1 MMAPDDS
8 SYPRPLWLPA
18 PRPVAKTII
27 ISAVAAMVFCG
38 LFALSEPVLAVS
50 AAVATIVG
58 LVVLA
63 APDLATYLA
72 VFIVYSNVAVVAVRF
87 HGAPKII
94 GSAVVLLL
102 AVPIIHALVFR
113 RQRLV
118 IHPVLLLLLLWLAVQ
133 VLGMLFTKYL
143 EPAKATVLELSL
155 EGVLIYFLITN
166 AVRTPKALR
175 GATWALL
182 LGGFVMAAVPIYQQ
196 FTQTFDND
204 FGGFGQMNEI
214 GFRTGEV
221 TSQGETRQR
230 RLSGPIGA
238 QNRFAQNLL
247 MLIPVG
253 LILFRSERSSA
264 HKLVALT
271 LTASAGLG
279 CILAFSRGAAVA
291 FVLLVAVMVGMRLVS
306 RRTLALLALGAVLVT
321 VAMPQYMARLA
332 TLQSIPKFLMRD
344 QSVEVDGAVKGR
356 LTEMLAAA
364 HVFLDHPLIGAGPGT
379 FQYHSLQYGNRLG
392 IRKLEGSRQ
401 AHCLYLEIAAE
412 SGILGLACFASVVF
426 VTLHGLYRAR
436 MRWAAERPELANM
449 ATAYLLAVVAYLAT
463 ALFLHM
469 SYVRF
474 FYLILGLAGAA
485 TCVAGVHT
493 TAVMEPA
500 ARPPAPAAGEGEGDG
515 HG

>member
-1 MMAPDDS
+1 MMEPDDS

-18 PRPVAKTII
+18 PRPVSKTII

-50 AAVATIVG
+50 GAVATIVG
-58 LVVLA
+58 LAVLS
-63 APDLATYLA
+63 APDLATYSA

-94 GSAVVLLL
+94 GGAVVLLL
-102 AVPIIHALVFR
+102 AVPIIQALVFR

-118 IHPVLLLLLLWLAVQ
+118 IHPVLLLLLLLLAVQ
-133 VLGMLFTKYL
+133 VLGLLFSKYL
-143 EPAKATVLELSL
+143 EPSKATVLELSL
-155 EGVLIYFLITN
+155 EGILIYFLITN

-204 FGGFGQMNEI
+204 FGGFGQTTDI
-214 GFRTGEV
+214 GFETGEV
-221 TSQGETRQR
+221 TSQGETRQV
-230 RLSGPIGA
+230 RLSGPIGE

-247 MLIPVG
+247 MLIPLG

-264 HKLVALT
+264 HQLVALT
-271 LTASAGLG
+271 LTAGVGLG
-279 CILAFSRGAAVA
+279 CTLAFSRAAAVA
-291 FVLLVAVMVGMRLVS
+291 FLMLVAVMVVMRLIS
-306 RRTLALLALGAVLVT
+306 RRTLSLLALGAVLVT
-321 VAMPQYMARLA
+321 LAMPQYLARLA
-332 TLQSIPKFLMRD
+332 TIPSIPKLLWSDPRQTDEF
-344 QSVEVDGAVKGR
+344 DGAIKGR

-364 HVFLDHPLIGAGPGT
+364 PVFLDHPLIGAGPGT
-379 FQYHSLQYGNRLG
+379 FQYHSRQYGNRLG
-392 IRKLEGSRQ
+392 IRKLEGHRQ

-426 VTLHGLYRAR
+426 VTLRDLDRAR

-463 ALFLHM
+463 GLFMHM

-493 TAVMEPA
+493 TALMEPA
-500 ARPPAPAAGEGEGDG
+500 ARPPAPAAGEDEAA
-515 HG
+515 